1 MYQGV
6 LAWKLRRTKFLI
18 RVMASNLFDIGFP
31 AKFIQ
36 GCNFRIDSCFFFIL
50 FFFFCQQ
57 LTMMR
62 QKGNVTEIITRA
74 ITKTI
79 AIAITIT

>member
-50 FFFFCQQ
+50 FF
-57 LTMMR
+57 LLPTATMMR